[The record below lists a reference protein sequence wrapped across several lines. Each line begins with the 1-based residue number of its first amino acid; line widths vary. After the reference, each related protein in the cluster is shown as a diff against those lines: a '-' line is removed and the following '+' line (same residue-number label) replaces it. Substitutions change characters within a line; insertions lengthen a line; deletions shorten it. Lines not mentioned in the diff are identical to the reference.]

1 MTGRLAIVA
10 TIIALLVSLS
20 APRPLHSQSSPW
32 APLST
37 GVTARLRGLSAVS
50 PRVVWASG
58 SGGTVIRT
66 DDGGATW
73 TRSTI
78 PGAEALDF
86 RDIDA
91 VDERTAYVL
100 SIGDG
105 DASRIYKTA
114 DAGRTWTLQFRNTD
128 KLAFYDAMAFRD
140 ARHGFAF
147 SDSVGGRL
155 VIIRTDD
162 GGAHWNRIE
171 EGLPPA
177 LENEGAFA
185 ASGSNIAISGDHIWI
200 ATSRSRVLMSS
211 DNGRTWR
218 ARNTPV
224 PDGPSAGLFSIGF
237 ASRERGIVVGGDY
250 KAEAAAADNAA
261 VTIDGGRTWTVV
273 RGLGGFRSAVGY
285 VPASSGAREG
295 VIAVGPNG
303 ADYSSD
309 GGRTW
314 SPLGGPGFHTLSV
327 ARGTRV
333 VWAAGEKG
341 SVAKAAF

>member
-1 MTGRLAIVA
+1 VTRRLAVIA
-10 TIIALLVSLS
+10 ALLLSLAGS
-20 APRPLHSQSSPW
+20 RLLDSQSSPW
-32 APLST
+32 TPLTT

-50 PRVVWASG
+50 PRVAWASG
-58 SGGTVIRT
+58 ASGTVIRT
-66 DDGGATW
+66 EDGGATW
-73 TRSTI
+73 TRLTI
-78 PGAEALDF
+78 PDSEALDF

-140 ARHGFAF
+140 SRHGFAF
-147 SDSVGGRL
+147 SDSVAGRL

-171 EGLPPA
+171 QGLPPA

-185 ASGSNIAISGDHIWI
+185 ASGTNITISGDRIWI

-211 DNGRTWR
+211 DNGRTWS
-218 ARNTPV
+218 AVSTPV
-224 PDGPSAGLFSIGF
+224 PDGPSAGLFSIAF
-237 ASRERGIVVGGDY
+237 ADRDRGIAVGGDY
-250 KAEAAAADNAA
+250 KAEAAAAGNAA

-273 RGLGGFRSAVGY
+273 KGLGGFRSAVGY
-285 VPASSGAREG
+285 VAATGSREG

-303 ADYSSD
+303 SDYSSD

-327 ARGTRV
+327 ARGTRT

-341 SVAKAAF
+341 SISRATF

>member
-1 MTGRLAIVA
+1 MTRHFAVA
-10 TIIALLVSLS
+10 AGLLVSFS
-20 APRPLHSQSSPW
+20 APGLLHSQSSPW
-32 APLST
+32 TPLTT

-50 PRVVWASG
+50 PRVAWASG
-58 SGGTVIRT
+58 TGGTVIRT

-78 PGAEALDF
+78 PDSEALDF

-140 ARHGFAF
+140 SRHGFAF

-162 GGAHWNRIE
+162 GGAHWTRIDD
-171 EGLPPA
+171 GLPPA

-185 ASGSNIAISGDHIWI
+185 ASGTNIAISGDRLWI
-200 ATSRSRVLMSS
+200 ATSRSRVLMSA
-211 DNGRTWR
+211 DDGRTWS
-218 ARNTPV
+218 AVSTPV
-224 PDGPSAGLFSIGF
+224 AAARSAGLFSIAF
-237 ASRERGIVVGGDY
+237 ASPDRGIVVGGDY
-250 KAEAAAADNAA
+250 KAEAAAADTAA
-261 VTIDGGRTWTVV
+261 VTSDGGRTWTMVK
-273 RGLGGFRSAVGY
+273 GLGGFRSAVGY
-285 VPASSGAREG
+285 VAAGSGAREG

-303 ADYSSD
+303 SDYSSD

-314 SPLGGPGFHTLSV
+314 TPLNGPGFHTLSV

-333 VWAAGEKG
+333 VWAAGERG
-341 SVAKAAF
+341 SVAKATF

>member
-1 MTGRLAIVA
+1 MTRHLAA
-10 TIIALLVSLS
+10 AAALLISL
-20 APRPLHSQSSPW
+20 AGPEFLHSQSSPW
-32 APLST
+32 TPLPT

-50 PRVVWASG
+50 PRVAWASG

-66 DDGGATW
+66 EDGGAAW

-78 PGAEALDF
+78 PDSEALDF

-91 VDERTAYVL
+91 VDDRTAYVL

-105 DASRIYKTA
+105 DASRIYKTV

-155 VIIRTDD
+155 VIIRTED

-171 EGLPPA
+171 QGLPPA

-185 ASGSNIAISGDHIWI
+185 ASGTNIAISGDRIWI
-200 ATSRSRVLMSS
+200 ATSRSRVLMSA
-211 DNGRTWR
+211 DDGRTWN
-218 ARNTPV
+218 AVSTPV
-224 PDGPSAGLFSIGF
+224 PNSPSSGLFSIAF
-237 ASRERGIVVGGDY
+237 ASRDRGIVVGGDY

-261 VTIDGGRTWTVV
+261 VTSDGGRTWTVV
-273 RGLGGFRSAVGY
+273 KGLGGFRSAVGY
-285 VPASSGAREG
+285 VAASSGGKEG
-295 VIAVGPNG
+295 VVAVGPNG
-303 ADYSSD
+303 SDYSSD

-314 SPLGGPGFHTLSV
+314 SPLAGPGFHTLSV
-327 ARGTRV
+327 VRGTRT

-341 SVAKAAF
+341 LIAKATF